1 MIIIELL
8 NVLFSFAF
16 AYIDVFLM
24 DYCLKLIHEKD
35 EGIEK
40 KKFNIIV
47 LISTVLFFV
56 ALHFPYFYL
65 CFVFIE
71 AYLVFKEYYEG
82 TSKITISVKFVLY
95 RILIEFC
102 CFLVIQWLFECNISL
117 NERHLFDMLR
127 FLWIFTSK
135 YIQCF
140 ILLLYYQKQNQL
152 IDKDIR
158 YFKKISFILS
168 ILYGLCI
175 LSHIQS
181 LFYIPTIG
189 KIMIFTLIIYN
200 VILVVFDRYQMK
212 HDEIER
218 EYAEKRKEYE
228 LIELKNRMQEEY
240 NVKIQEEQNNIRNIK
255 HNIKNY
261 LCSIYGYIEQ
271 GESETAMKQIDG
283 ILQRLTKPGQLTN
296 YTGHIG
302 IDSILDEKMAIAR
315 RKNFK
320 IEEKYEMVNPGI
332 VETTDLVII
341 LGSALDN
348 AIEALDRI
356 EDDTEKEMYVRIG
369 CNDSYLIIVV
379 GNTVKDGH
387 NIDFDHTSKESMKKD
402 HGYGVNDIKRLAMK
416 YDGYAR
422 YEVTDDYVKVNI
434 MLYTVDD

>member
-1 MIIIELL
+1 M
-8 NVLFSFAF
+8 LFSFAF

-40 KKFNIIV
+40 KKFNIII

-56 ALHFPYFYL
+56 ALHFPLLYFL
-65 CFVFIE
+65 CLFIE
-71 AYLVFKEYYEG
+71 ISLTLCQYYELKD
-82 TSKITISVKFVLY
+82 SFINSVKISIVRLLIDIIC
-95 RILIEFC
+95 ILIFE
-102 CFLVIQWLFECNISL
+102 WLFEIIL
-117 NERHLFDMLR
+117 
-127 FLWIFTSK
+127 ISK
-135 YIQCF
+135 YNDMFSFLKLLIVFISKYFQYFIF
-140 ILLLYYQKQNQL
+140 ILWYQKKYKKNL
-152 IDKDIR
+152 ANMR
-158 YFKKISFILS
+158 YFKTISLILS
-168 ILYGLCI
+168 TLYGFTI
-175 LSHIQS
+175 IYTNEF
-181 LFYIPTIG
+181 LFYFESIG
-189 KIMIFTLIIYN
+189 RTMIFTLIIYN

-228 LIELKNRMQEEY
+228 IIELKNRMQEEY

-422 YEVTDDYVKVNI
+422 YEVIDDYVKVNI